1 MTEATMTAGNGD
13 GRMAG
18 REAVQAA
25 GQASGK
31 RKPRRL
37 VVLAGPTAVGKG
49 TVEKAVKARHP
60 ELWISVS
67 ATSRLARP
75 GEVDGKDYHFVSKA
89 EFERM
94 IAQGELLEHA
104 IVHGSDYYGTPLR
117 PLLDHL
123 DAGLPSLLEID
134 VQGVHQVKARA
145 AGLGLDPIYVFLAP
159 PGFDDLRKRLAG
171 RHTETPEQQER
182 RLRTARQ
189 ELALK
194 GEFDRVI
201 VNDRVEK
208 AAARLW
214 EILDQA

>member
-1 MTEATMTAGNGD
+1 MTEATMADQKVAQTGKRAG
-13 GRMAG
+13 
-18 REAVQAA
+18 
-25 GQASGK
+25 GK
-31 RKPRRL
+31 RKRRL

-67 ATSRLARP
+67 ATSRPPRP

-94 IAQGELLEHA
+94 IDQGELLEHA

-117 PLLDHL
+117 PVLDHL
-123 DAGLPSLLEID
+123 DADLPSMLEID
-134 VQGVHQVKARA
+134 VQGVHQVKVRSAE
-145 AGLGLDPIYVFLAP
+145 LGLDPIYVFLAP
-159 PGFDDLRKRLAG
+159 PSFEDLRKRLAG
-171 RHTETPEQQER
+171 RHTETPQQQER

-189 ELALK
+189 ELALE

-201 VNDRVEK
+201 VNDQVEK
-208 AAARLW
+208 AGSQLW

>member
-1 MTEATMTAGNGD
+1 MADQKAAQTGKRAG
-13 GRMAG
+13 
-18 REAVQAA
+18 
-25 GQASGK
+25 GK
-31 RKPRRL
+31 RKRRL

-67 ATSRLARP
+67 ATSRPPRP

-94 IAQGELLEHA
+94 IDQGELLEHA

-117 PLLDHL
+117 PVLDHL
-123 DAGLPSLLEID
+123 DADLPSMLEID
-134 VQGVHQVKARA
+134 VQGMHQVKVRSAE
-145 AGLGLDPIYVFLAP
+145 LGLDPIYVFLAP
-159 PGFDDLRKRLAG
+159 PSFEDLRKRLAG
-171 RHTETPEQQER
+171 RHTETPQQQER

-189 ELALK
+189 ELALE

-201 VNDRVEK
+201 VNDQVEK
-208 AAARLW
+208 AASQLW

>member
-1 MTEATMTAGNGD
+1 MADQKAAQTGKRAG
-13 GRMAG
+13 
-18 REAVQAA
+18 
-25 GQASGK
+25 GK
-31 RKPRRL
+31 RKRRL

-67 ATSRLARP
+67 ATSRPPRP
-75 GEVDGKDYHFVSKA
+75 DEVDGKDYHFVSKA

-94 IAQGELLEHA
+94 IDQGELLEHA

-117 PLLDHL
+117 PVLDHL
-123 DAGLPSLLEID
+123 NADLPSMLEID
-134 VQGVHQVKARA
+134 VQGVHQVKVRSAE
-145 AGLGLDPIYVFLAP
+145 LGLDPIYVFLAP
-159 PGFDDLRKRLAG
+159 PSFEDLRKRLAG
-171 RHTETPEQQER
+171 RHTETPQQQER

-189 ELALK
+189 ELALE

-201 VNDRVEK
+201 VNDQVEK
-208 AAARLW
+208 AASQLW

>member
-1 MTEATMTAGNGD
+1 MADQKAAQTGKRAG
-13 GRMAG
+13 
-18 REAVQAA
+18 
-25 GQASGK
+25 GK
-31 RKPRRL
+31 RKRRL

-67 ATSRLARP
+67 ATSRPPRP

-94 IAQGELLEHA
+94 IDQGELLEHA

-117 PLLDHL
+117 PVLDHL
-123 DAGLPSLLEID
+123 DADLPSMLEID
-134 VQGVHQVKARA
+134 VQGMHQVKVRSAE
-145 AGLGLDPIYVFLAP
+145 LGLDPIYVFLAP
-159 PGFDDLRKRLAG
+159 PSFEDLRKRLAG
-171 RHTETPEQQER
+171 RHTETPQQQER
-182 RLRTARQ
+182 RLRTACQ
-189 ELALK
+189 ELALE

-201 VNDRVEK
+201 VNDQVEK
-208 AAARLW
+208 AASQLW

>member
-1 MTEATMTAGNGD
+1 
-13 GRMAG
+13 MADQK
-18 REAVQAA
+18 AVQTGKRA
-25 GQASGK
+25 GGK
-31 RKPRRL
+31 RKRRL

-67 ATSRLARP
+67 ATSRPPRP
-75 GEVDGKDYHFVSKA
+75 DEVDGKDYHFVSKA

-94 IAQGELLEHA
+94 IDQGELLEHA

-117 PLLDHL
+117 PVLDHL
-123 DAGLPSLLEID
+123 NADLPSMLEID
-134 VQGVHQVKARA
+134 VQGVHQVKVRSAE
-145 AGLGLDPIYVFLAP
+145 LGLDPIYVFLAP
-159 PGFDDLRKRLAG
+159 PSFEDLRKRLAG
-171 RHTETPEQQER
+171 RHTETPQQQER

-189 ELALK
+189 ELALE

-201 VNDRVEK
+201 VNDQVEK
-208 AAARLW
+208 AASQLW

>member
-1 MTEATMTAGNGD
+1 MADQKAAQTGKRAG
-13 GRMAG
+13 
-18 REAVQAA
+18 
-25 GQASGK
+25 GK
-31 RKPRRL
+31 RKRRL

-67 ATSRLARP
+67 ATSRPPRP

-94 IAQGELLEHA
+94 IDQGELLEHA

-117 PLLDHL
+117 PVLDHL
-123 DAGLPSLLEID
+123 NADLPSMLEID
-134 VQGVHQVKARA
+134 VQGMHQVKVRSAE
-145 AGLGLDPIYVFLAP
+145 LGLDPIYVFLAP
-159 PGFDDLRKRLAG
+159 PSFEDLRKRLAG
-171 RHTETPEQQER
+171 RHTETPQQQER

-189 ELALK
+189 ELALE

-201 VNDRVEK
+201 VNDQVEK
-208 AAARLW
+208 AASQLW

>member
-1 MTEATMTAGNGD
+1 MADQKAAQTGKRAG
-13 GRMAG
+13 
-18 REAVQAA
+18 
-25 GQASGK
+25 GK
-31 RKPRRL
+31 RKRRL

-67 ATSRLARP
+67 ATSRPPRP
-75 GEVDGKDYHFVSKA
+75 DEVDGKDYHFVSKA

-94 IAQGELLEHA
+94 IDQGELLEHA

-117 PLLDHL
+117 PVLGHL
-123 DAGLPSLLEID
+123 DADLPSMLEID

-145 AGLGLDPIYVFLAP
+145 AELGLDPIYVFLAP
-159 PGFDDLRKRLAG
+159 PSFEDLRKRLAG
-171 RHTETPEQQER
+171 RHTETPQQQER

-189 ELALK
+189 ELALE

-201 VNDRVEK
+201 VNDQVEK
-208 AAARLW
+208 AASQLW

>member
-1 MTEATMTAGNGD
+1 MTEATMADQKAAQTGKRAG
-13 GRMAG
+13 
-18 REAVQAA
+18 
-25 GQASGK
+25 GK
-31 RKPRRL
+31 RKRRL

-67 ATSRLARP
+67 ATSRPPRP

-94 IAQGELLEHA
+94 IDQGELLEHA
-104 IVHGSDYYGTPLR
+104 IVHRSDYYGTPLR
-117 PLLDHL
+117 PVLDHL
-123 DAGLPSLLEID
+123 NADLPSMLEID
-134 VQGVHQVKARA
+134 VQGVHQVKVRSAE
-145 AGLGLDPIYVFLAP
+145 LGLDPIYVFLAP
-159 PGFDDLRKRLAG
+159 PSFEDLRKRLAG
-171 RHTETPEQQER
+171 RHTETPQQQER

-189 ELALK
+189 ELALE

-201 VNDRVEK
+201 VNDQVEK
-208 AAARLW
+208 AASQLW

>member
-1 MTEATMTAGNGD
+1 MADQKAAQTGKRAG
-13 GRMAG
+13 
-18 REAVQAA
+18 
-25 GQASGK
+25 GK
-31 RKPRRL
+31 RKRRL

-67 ATSRLARP
+67 ATSRPPRP
-75 GEVDGKDYHFVSKA
+75 DEVDGKDYHFVSKA

-94 IAQGELLEHA
+94 IDQGELLEHA

-117 PLLDHL
+117 PVLDHL
-123 DAGLPSLLEID
+123 NADLPSMLEID
-134 VQGVHQVKARA
+134 VQGMHQVKVRSAE
-145 AGLGLDPIYVFLAP
+145 LGLDPIYVFLAP
-159 PGFDDLRKRLAG
+159 PSFEDLRKRLAG
-171 RHTETPEQQER
+171 RHTETPQQQER

-189 ELALK
+189 ELALE

-201 VNDRVEK
+201 VNDQVEK
-208 AAARLW
+208 AASQLW

>member
-1 MTEATMTAGNGD
+1 MADQKAAQTGKRAG
-13 GRMAG
+13 
-18 REAVQAA
+18 
-25 GQASGK
+25 GK
-31 RKPRRL
+31 RKRRL

-67 ATSRLARP
+67 ATSRPPRP

-94 IAQGELLEHA
+94 IDQGELLEHA

-117 PLLDHL
+117 PVLDHL
-123 DAGLPSLLEID
+123 NADLPSMLEID
-134 VQGVHQVKARA
+134 VQGVHQVKVRSAE
-145 AGLGLDPIYVFLAP
+145 LGLDPIYVFLAP
-159 PGFDDLRKRLAG
+159 PSFEDLRKRLAG
-171 RHTETPEQQER
+171 RHTETPQQQER

-189 ELALK
+189 ELALE

-201 VNDRVEK
+201 VNDQVEK
-208 AAARLW
+208 AASQLW

>member
-1 MTEATMTAGNGD
+1 MADQKAAQTGKRAG
-13 GRMAG
+13 
-18 REAVQAA
+18 
-25 GQASGK
+25 GK
-31 RKPRRL
+31 RKRRL

-67 ATSRLARP
+67 ATSRPPRP
-75 GEVDGKDYHFVSKA
+75 DEVDGKDYHFVSKA

-94 IAQGELLEHA
+94 INQGELLEHA

-117 PLLDHL
+117 PVLDHL
-123 DAGLPSLLEID
+123 DADLPSMLEID
-134 VQGVHQVKARA
+134 VQGVHQVKVRSAE
-145 AGLGLDPIYVFLAP
+145 LGLDPIYVFLAP
-159 PGFDDLRKRLAG
+159 PSFEDLRKRLAG
-171 RHTETPEQQER
+171 RHTETPQQQER

-189 ELALK
+189 ELALE

-201 VNDRVEK
+201 VNDQVEK
-208 AAARLW
+208 AASQLW

>member
-1 MTEATMTAGNGD
+1 MADQKAAQTGKRAG
-13 GRMAG
+13 
-18 REAVQAA
+18 
-25 GQASGK
+25 GK
-31 RKPRRL
+31 RKRRL

-67 ATSRLARP
+67 ATSRPPRP

-94 IAQGELLEHA
+94 IDQGELLEHA

-117 PLLDHL
+117 PVLDHL
-123 DAGLPSLLEID
+123 NADLPSMLEID
-134 VQGVHQVKARA
+134 VQGVHQVKVRSAE
-145 AGLGLDPIYVFLAP
+145 LGLDPIYVFLAP
-159 PGFDDLRKRLAG
+159 PSFEDLRKRLAG
-171 RHTETPEQQER
+171 RHTETPQQQER

-189 ELALK
+189 ELALEE
-194 GEFDRVI
+194 EFDRVI
-201 VNDRVEK
+201 VNDQVEK
-208 AAARLW
+208 AASQLW

>member
-1 MTEATMTAGNGD
+1 MADQKAAQTGKRAG
-13 GRMAG
+13 
-18 REAVQAA
+18 
-25 GQASGK
+25 GK
-31 RKPRRL
+31 RKRRL

-67 ATSRLARP
+67 ATSRPPRP

-94 IAQGELLEHA
+94 IDQGELLEHA

-117 PLLDHL
+117 PVLGHL
-123 DAGLPSLLEID
+123 DADLPSMLEID
-134 VQGVHQVKARA
+134 VQGMHQVKVRSAE
-145 AGLGLDPIYVFLAP
+145 LGLDPIYVFLAP
-159 PGFDDLRKRLAG
+159 PSFEDLRKRLAG
-171 RHTETPEQQER
+171 RHTETPQQQER

-189 ELALK
+189 ELALE

-201 VNDRVEK
+201 VNDQVEK
-208 AAARLW
+208 AASQLW